1 MFKAYF
7 REKTN
12 TFAEKLK
19 RSYMKQYIITIILAL
34 CLGSCGQHSKHWE
47 TLTQIETFVEENPDS
62 ALSVLQ
68 CIEVDDLSG
77 SEEKAKHALLLLMAL
92 DKNDVAETD
101 FEILHPAIDY
111 YKNNGTPTEQMLT
124 LFYQGQIH
132 RINSQYAQALA
143 CFGEAIKIDENS
155 KDIQT
160 KARIYDAQGDVYR
173 VLTKWDETIKS
184 KLCAAEYFSKLNNT
198 DSYVSSLLD
207 VFYTYTQN
215 GDSISA
221 GRYHNKCND
230 YLKDISSK
238 TRNKYYCYYLN
249 YLIATNKL
257 NVIENTIQ
265 EYLSEVPANNLDYL
279 SLAYA
284 YMALGDI
291 NKVAESLSKNELP
304 ADKENI
310 LRQYAIV
317 AALNAHMQEGRD
329 MLKSSKEFFIERDSL
344 IYSLY
349 ENDIQYMHQK
359 NSAKLQ
365 QEREELKKH
374 TKTIIITS
382 VILVLLI
389 ALYLLRKRLQN
400 SRTKNIILESEKTL
414 YENMYKEV
422 LSERDSLNDM
432 LTNSSIREETMTI
445 IRKRLEVLNAIVV
458 SHLSDR
464 ESDSKRANEQL
475 QNLIA
480 NREVFIKST
489 RLTLEENYPHFFAY
503 LHEKGLEEFE
513 IDFCCLYAIGMKGK
527 EVKAYTNLNRHY
539 KDSSEVRQ
547 KLGLVESDTNLSN
560 FLQKLLKNGFE

>member
-1 MFKAYF
+1 
-7 REKTN
+7 
-12 TFAEKLK
+12 
-19 RSYMKQYIITIILAL
+19 MKQYIAIIILTL
-34 CLGSCGQHSKHWE
+34 CLVSCSHHSKHWE
-47 TLTQIETFVEENPDS
+47 TLISVESIMEERPDS
-62 ALSVLQ
+62 ALAVLQ
-68 CIEVDDLSG
+68 SIEIGDLS
-77 SEEKAKHALLLLMAL
+77 SKEEKGKRALLLSIAL
-92 DKNDVAETD
+92 DKNEIRQTD
-101 FEILHPAIDY
+101 FEILDPAIDY
-111 YKNNGTPTEQMLT
+111 YKENGSSTEQMLT

-132 RINSQYAQALA
+132 RINSQYAQALT
-143 CFGEAIKIDENS
+143 CFCDAIKISDAPSN
-155 KDIQT
+155 IHT
-160 KARIYDAQGDVYR
+160 IARVYDAQGDVYKS
-173 VLTKWDETIKS
+173 LAKWNETIKS
-184 KLCAAEYFSKLNNT
+184 KLFAADCFSKLDNT
-198 DSYVSSLLD
+198 DYCVSALLD
-207 VFYTYTQN
+207 VFYSYTQE
-215 GDSISA
+215 GDFINA
-221 GRYHNKCND
+221 EK
-230 YLKDISSK
+230 YLNECYDHIKDISSK
-238 TRNKYYCYYLN
+238 TLSKYYSYYLN
-249 YLIATNKL
+249 FLIATNNL
-257 NVIENTIQ
+257 TIVENTIQ
-265 EYLSEVPANNLDYL
+265 EYLRNVSGNNLHYL

-291 NKVAESLSKNELP
+291 NKVAEALSKNELP
-304 ADKENI
+304 DDKENI

-317 AALNAHMQEGRD
+317 AALNAHMQEGRE
-329 MLKSSKEFFIERDSL
+329 MLESCKEFFIERDSL

-374 TKTIIITS
+374 TKTVIIIS
-382 VILVLLI
+382 SILALLI
-389 ALYLLRKRLQN
+389 TLHILKVVRKRLQD
-400 SRTKNIILESEKTL
+400 SRTKNIILENEKAL

-422 LSERDSLNDM
+422 LSERDTLNGM
-432 LTNSSIREETMTI
+432 LANSSVREETMTI
-445 IRKRLEVLNAIVV
+445 IRNRLEVLNAIVV

-464 ESDSKRANEQL
+464 ESDNKRANEQL

-503 LHEKGLEEFE
+503 LHDKGLEEFE

>member
-1 MFKAYF
+1 M
-7 REKTN
+7 
-12 TFAEKLK
+12 
-19 RSYMKQYIITIILAL
+19 AL
-34 CLGSCGQHSKHWE
+34 CLVSCSHHSKHWE
-47 TLTQIETFVEENPDS
+47 TLTQIEAFVEENPDS

-265 EYLSEVPANNLDYL
+265 EYLSEVPANNHDYL

-291 NKVAESLSKNELP
+291 NKVAEALSKNELP

-317 AALNAHMQEGRD
+317 AALNAHIQEGRD

-400 SRTKNIILESEKTL
+400 SRIKNIILESEKTL

-464 ESDSKRANEQL
+464 ESDNKRANEQL

-480 NREVFIKST
+480 NREEFIKST

-503 LHEKGLEEFE
+503 LHDKGLEEFE

>member
-1 MFKAYF
+1 
-7 REKTN
+7 
-12 TFAEKLK
+12 
-19 RSYMKQYIITIILAL
+19 MKQYIAFILLAL
-34 CLGSCGQHSKHWE
+34 CMVACGQHSKHWE
-47 TLTQIETFVEENPDS
+47 TLTQVEAFMEERPDS
-62 ALSVLQ
+62 ALAILQ
-68 CIEVDDLSG
+68 GIEVGELSG
-77 SEEKAKHALLLLMAL
+77 KEEKAKHALLLSMAL
-92 DKNDVAETD
+92 DKNVIDKTD

-249 YLIATNKL
+249 YLIAINKL

-291 NKVAESLSKNELP
+291 NKVAEALSKNELP

-464 ESDSKRANEQL
+464 ESDNKRANEQL

-503 LHEKGLEEFE
+503 LHDKGLEEFE

-539 KDSSEVRQ
+539 KDSSGVRQ

>member
-1 MFKAYF
+1 
-7 REKTN
+7 
-12 TFAEKLK
+12 
-19 RSYMKQYIITIILAL
+19 MKQYIIGIILTL
-34 CLGSCGQHSKHWE
+34 CLASCGQHSKHWE
-47 TLTQIETFVEENPDS
+47 TLTQVEAFMEERPDS
-62 ALSVLQ
+62 ALAVLQ
-68 CIEVDDLSG
+68 RIATEELS
-77 SEEKAKHALLLLMAL
+77 SKEEKAKHALLSSIAL
-92 DKNDVAETD
+92 YNNFIEKTD
-101 FEILHPAIDY
+101 FDVLQPAIDY

-291 NKVAESLSKNELP
+291 NKVAEALSKNELP

-365 QEREELKKH
+365 QEREELKKL

-382 VILVLLI
+382 VILVLII

-464 ESDSKRANEQL
+464 ESDNKRANEQL

-503 LHEKGLEEFE
+503 LRDKGLEEFE

-527 EVKAYTNLNRHY
+527 EIKAYTNLNRHY

>member
-1 MFKAYF
+1 
-7 REKTN
+7 
-12 TFAEKLK
+12 
-19 RSYMKQYIITIILAL
+19 MKQYIIVISVAL
-34 CLGSCGQHSKHWE
+34 CLVSCSHHSKHWE
-47 TLTQIETFVEENPDS
+47 TLTQIEAFVEENPDS

-101 FEILHPAIDY
+101 FEIFHPAIDY

-291 NKVAESLSKNELP
+291 NKVAEALSKNELP

-464 ESDSKRANEQL
+464 ESDNKRANEQL

-503 LHEKGLEEFE
+503 LHDKGLEEFE

>member
-1 MFKAYF
+1 
-7 REKTN
+7 
-12 TFAEKLK
+12 
-19 RSYMKQYIITIILAL
+19 MKQYIIVIISAL
-34 CLGSCGQHSKHWE
+34 CLASCSHHSKHWE

-68 CIEVDDLSG
+68 GIEVDDLSG

-207 VFYTYTQN
+207 VFYTYTKK

-291 NKVAESLSKNELP
+291 NKVAEALSKNELP
-304 ADKENI
+304 ADNENI
-310 LRQYAIV
+310 LRQYAID

-349 ENDIQYMHQK
+349 
-359 NSAKLQ
+359 
-365 QEREELKKH
+365 
-374 TKTIIITS
+374 
-382 VILVLLI
+382 
-389 ALYLLRKRLQN
+389 
-400 SRTKNIILESEKTL
+400 
-414 YENMYKEV
+414 
-422 LSERDSLNDM
+422 
-432 LTNSSIREETMTI
+432 
-445 IRKRLEVLNAIVV
+445 
-458 SHLSDR
+458 
-464 ESDSKRANEQL
+464 
-475 QNLIA
+475 
-480 NREVFIKST
+480 
-489 RLTLEENYPHFFAY
+489 
-503 LHEKGLEEFE
+503 
-513 IDFCCLYAIGMKGK
+513 
-527 EVKAYTNLNRHY
+527 
-539 KDSSEVRQ
+539 
-547 KLGLVESDTNLSN
+547 
-560 FLQKLLKNGFE
+560 

>member
-1 MFKAYF
+1 
-7 REKTN
+7 
-12 TFAEKLK
+12 
-19 RSYMKQYIITIILAL
+19 MKQYIIVIISAL
-34 CLGSCGQHSKHWE
+34 CLVSCSHHSKHWE

-143 CFGEAIKIDENS
+143 CFDEAIKIDENS

-291 NKVAESLSKNELP
+291 NKVAEALSKNELP

-317 AALNAHMQEGRD
+317 AVLNAHMQEGRD

-464 ESDSKRANEQL
+464 ESDNKRANEQL

-503 LHEKGLEEFE
+503 LHDKGLEEFE

>member
-1 MFKAYF
+1 M
-7 REKTN
+7 N
-12 TFAEKLK
+12 
-19 RSYMKQYIITIILAL
+19 QYIITIILAL
-34 CLGSCGQHSKHWE
+34 CLASCSQHSKHWE

-68 CIEVDDLSG
+68 GIEVDDLSG

-207 VFYTYTQN
+207 VFYTYTKK

-291 NKVAESLSKNELP
+291 NKVAEALSKNELP

-317 AALNAHMQEGRD
+317 AALNAHMQEGSD

-464 ESDSKRANEQL
+464 ESDNKRANEQL

-503 LHEKGLEEFE
+503 LHDKGLEEFE

>member
-1 MFKAYF
+1 
-7 REKTN
+7 
-12 TFAEKLK
+12 
-19 RSYMKQYIITIILAL
+19 MKQYIIGIILTL
-34 CLGSCGQHSKHWE
+34 CLASCGQHSKHWE
-47 TLTQIETFVEENPDS
+47 TLTQVEAFIEERPDS
-62 ALSVLQ
+62 ALAVLQ
-68 CIEVDDLSG
+68 RIATEELS
-77 SEEKAKHALLLLMAL
+77 SKEEKAKHALLSSIAL
-92 DKNDVAETD
+92 YNNFIEKTD
-101 FEILHPAIDY
+101 FDVLQPAIDY

-143 CFGEAIKIDENS
+143 CFGEAIKIEENS

-184 KLCAAEYFSKLNNT
+184 KLCAAENFSKLNNT

-265 EYLSEVPANNLDYL
+265 EYLSEIPANNLDYL

-291 NKVAESLSKNELP
+291 NKVAEALSKNELP

-464 ESDSKRANEQL
+464 ESDNKRANEQL

-503 LHEKGLEEFE
+503 LHDKGLEEFE

-539 KDSSEVRQ
+539 KDSSGVRQ

>member
-1 MFKAYF
+1 
-7 REKTN
+7 
-12 TFAEKLK
+12 
-19 RSYMKQYIITIILAL
+19 MKQYIIGIILTL
-34 CLGSCGQHSKHWE
+34 CLASCGQHSKHWE
-47 TLTQIETFVEENPDS
+47 TLTQVEAFIEERPDS
-62 ALSVLQ
+62 ALAVLQ
-68 CIEVDDLSG
+68 RIATEELS
-77 SEEKAKHALLLLMAL
+77 SKEEKAKHALLSSIAL
-92 DKNDVAETD
+92 YNNFIEKTD
-101 FEILHPAIDY
+101 FDVLQPAIDY

-265 EYLSEVPANNLDYL
+265 EYLSEIPANNLDYL

-291 NKVAESLSKNELP
+291 NKVAEALSKNELP

-464 ESDSKRANEQL
+464 ESDNKRANEQL

-503 LHEKGLEEFE
+503 LHDKGLEEFE

>member
-1 MFKAYF
+1 
-7 REKTN
+7 
-12 TFAEKLK
+12 
-19 RSYMKQYIITIILAL
+19 MKQYIITINLAL
-34 CLGSCGQHSKHWE
+34 CMVACGQHSKHWE
-47 TLTQIETFVEENPDS
+47 TLTQVESFMEERPDS
-62 ALSVLQ
+62 ALIVLQ
-68 CIEVDDLSG
+68 GIDIEELASK
-77 SEEKAKHALLLLMAL
+77 EEKAKHALLLSMAL
-92 DKNDVAETD
+92 DKNVIDRTD

-160 KARIYDAQGDVYR
+160 KARIYDAQGGVYR

-291 NKVAESLSKNELP
+291 NKVAEALSKNELP

-344 IYSLY
+344 IYYLY

-365 QEREELKKH
+365 QEREKLKKH
-374 TKTIIITS
+374 TKTIIIIS

-400 SRTKNIILESEKTL
+400 SRIKNIILESEKTL

-464 ESDSKRANEQL
+464 ESDNKRANEQL

-503 LHEKGLEEFE
+503 LHDKGLEEFE
-513 IDFCCLYAIGMKGK
+513 IDFCCLYSIGMKGK

>member
-1 MFKAYF
+1 
-7 REKTN
+7 
-12 TFAEKLK
+12 
-19 RSYMKQYIITIILAL
+19 MKQYIIVIISAL
-34 CLGSCGQHSKHWE
+34 CLASCSHHSKHWE
-47 TLTQIETFVEENPDS
+47 TLTQIEAFVEENPDS

-291 NKVAESLSKNELP
+291 NKVAEALSKNELP

-464 ESDSKRANEQL
+464 ESDNKRANEQL

-480 NREVFIKST
+480 NRELFIKST

-503 LHEKGLEEFE
+503 LHDKGLEEFE

>member
-1 MFKAYF
+1 
-7 REKTN
+7 
-12 TFAEKLK
+12 
-19 RSYMKQYIITIILAL
+19 MKQYIITIIFAL
-34 CLGSCGQHSKHWE
+34 CLASCSQHSKHWD
-47 TLTQIETFVEENPDS
+47 TLAQVESYIEENPDS

-68 CIEVDDLSG
+68 GIEVDDLSG

-111 YKNNGTPTEQMLT
+111 YKNNGTTTEQMLT

-215 GDSISA
+215 GDSNSA

-284 YMALGDI
+284 YMALGDV
-291 NKVAESLSKNELP
+291 NKVAEALSKNELL

-329 MLKSSKEFFIERDSL
+329 MLKSSKKFFIERDSL

-464 ESDSKRANEQL
+464 ESDNKRANEQL

-503 LHEKGLEEFE
+503 LHDKGLEEFE

>member
-1 MFKAYF
+1 
-7 REKTN
+7 
-12 TFAEKLK
+12 
-19 RSYMKQYIITIILAL
+19 MKQYIIVIISAL
-34 CLGSCGQHSKHWE
+34 CLASCSHHSKHWE
-47 TLTQIETFVEENPDS
+47 TLTQIEAFVEENPDS

-291 NKVAESLSKNELP
+291 NKVAEALSKNELP

-365 QEREELKKH
+365 QEREKLKKH

-382 VILVLLI
+382 VILVLFI

-464 ESDSKRANEQL
+464 ESDNKRANEQL

-503 LHEKGLEEFE
+503 LHDKGLEEFE

>member
-1 MFKAYF
+1 
-7 REKTN
+7 
-12 TFAEKLK
+12 
-19 RSYMKQYIITIILAL
+19 MKQYIITIILAL

-47 TLTQIETFVEENPDS
+47 TLTQVESFMEERPDS
-62 ALSVLQ
+62 ALAILQ
-68 CIEVDDLSG
+68 GIEVGDLSG
-77 SEEKAKHALLLLMAL
+77 KEEKAKHALLLSMAL
-92 DKNDVAETD
+92 DKNVIDKTD
-101 FEILHPAIDY
+101 FEILQPAIDY

-291 NKVAESLSKNELP
+291 NKVAEALSKNELP

-389 ALYLLRKRLQN
+389 TLYLLRKRLQN

-464 ESDSKRANEQL
+464 ESDNKRANEQL

-503 LHEKGLEEFE
+503 LHDKGLEEFE

>member
-1 MFKAYF
+1 
-7 REKTN
+7 
-12 TFAEKLK
+12 
-19 RSYMKQYIITIILAL
+19 MKQYIAFILLAL
-34 CLGSCGQHSKHWE
+34 CMVACGQHSKHWE
-47 TLTQIETFVEENPDS
+47 TLTQVESFMEERPDS
-62 ALSVLQ
+62 ALIVLQ
-68 CIEVDDLSG
+68 GIDIEELASK
-77 SEEKAKHALLLLMAL
+77 EEKAKHALLLSMAL
-92 DKNDVAETD
+92 DKNVIDRTD

-111 YKNNGTPTEQMLT
+111 YKNNGSPTEQMLT

-132 RINSQYAQALA
+132 RINSQYAQALV
-143 CFGEAIKIDENS
+143 CFCDAIKIGEDS
-155 KDIQT
+155 KDIHT
-160 KARIYDAQGDVYR
+160 KARVYDAQGDVYKS
-173 VLTKWDETIKS
+173 LTKWVETIKS
-184 KLCAAEYFSKLNNT
+184 KLSAADCFSKLDNT
-198 DSYVSSLLD
+198 DCYVNVLLD
-207 VFYTYTQN
+207 VFYSYTQD
-215 GDSISA
+215 GDFINA
-221 GRYHNKCND
+221 EK
-230 YLKDISSK
+230 YLNECDDHIKDISSK
-238 TRNKYYCYYLN
+238 TLSKYYSYYLN

-265 EYLSEVPANNLDYL
+265 EYLSKVPENNLDYI

-304 ADKENI
+304 DDNENI

-317 AALNAHMQEGRD
+317 AALNAHIQEGRD
-329 MLKSSKEFFIERDSL
+329 MLESCQESFIERDSL

-349 ENDIQYMHQK
+349 ENDLQYMQQQK
-359 NSAKLQ
+359 SEKLQ
-365 QEREELKKH
+365 QERDELKKQ
-374 TKTIIITS
+374 TKTIIIIS
-382 VILVLLI
+382 SILALLI
-389 ALYLLRKRLQN
+389 TLYLLKVVRKRLLD

>member
-1 MFKAYF
+1 
-7 REKTN
+7 
-12 TFAEKLK
+12 
-19 RSYMKQYIITIILAL
+19 MKQYIAFILLAL
-34 CLGSCGQHSKHWE
+34 CMVACGQHSKHWE
-47 TLTQIETFVEENPDS
+47 TLTQVESFIEERPDS
-62 ALSVLQ
+62 ALAVLQ
-68 CIEVDDLSG
+68 RIATEELS
-77 SEEKAKHALLLLMAL
+77 SKEEKAKHALLSSIAL
-92 DKNDVAETD
+92 YNNFIEKTD
-101 FEILHPAIDY
+101 FDVLQPAIDY

-291 NKVAESLSKNELP
+291 NKVAEALSKNELP

-359 NSAKLQ
+359 SSAKLQ
-365 QEREELKKH
+365 QEREELKKL

-464 ESDSKRANEQL
+464 ESDNKRANEQL

-489 RLTLEENYPHFFAY
+489 RLTLEENNPHFFAY
-503 LHEKGLEEFE
+503 LRDKGLEEFE

-527 EVKAYTNLNRHY
+527 EIKAYTNLNRHY

>member
-1 MFKAYF
+1 
-7 REKTN
+7 
-12 TFAEKLK
+12 
-19 RSYMKQYIITIILAL
+19 MKQYIIVIISAL
-34 CLGSCGQHSKHWE
+34 CLASCSHHSKHWE

-68 CIEVDDLSG
+68 GIEVDDLSG

-160 KARIYDAQGDVYR
+160 KARIYDAQGGVYR

-291 NKVAESLSKNELP
+291 NKVAEALSKNELP

-365 QEREELKKH
+365 QEREKLKKH

-464 ESDSKRANEQL
+464 ESDNKRANEQL

-503 LHEKGLEEFE
+503 LHDKGLEEFE

-527 EVKAYTNLNRHY
+527 EVKAYTNQNRHY

>member
-1 MFKAYF
+1 
-7 REKTN
+7 
-12 TFAEKLK
+12 
-19 RSYMKQYIITIILAL
+19 MKQYIIVIILAL
-34 CLGSCGQHSKHWE
+34 CLVSCSHHSKHWE
-47 TLTQIETFVEENPDS
+47 TLTHIEAFVEENPDS

-143 CFGEAIKIDENS
+143 CFGEAIKIGENS
-155 KDIQT
+155 NDIQT

-249 YLIATNKL
+249 YLISTNKL

-291 NKVAESLSKNELP
+291 NKVAEALSKNELP

-310 LRQYAIV
+310 LRQYAII
-317 AALNAHMQEGRD
+317 AALNAHIQEGRD

-365 QEREELKKH
+365 LEREELKKH

-464 ESDSKRANEQL
+464 ESDNKRANEQL

-503 LHEKGLEEFE
+503 LHDKGLEEFE

>member
-1 MFKAYF
+1 
-7 REKTN
+7 
-12 TFAEKLK
+12 
-19 RSYMKQYIITIILAL
+19 MKQYIIVIILVL
-34 CLGSCGQHSKHWE
+34 CLASCSHHSKHRE
-47 TLTQIETFVEENPDS
+47 ILTQVETFVEENPDS
-62 ALSVLQ
+62 ALLVLQ
-68 CIEVDDLSG
+68 SIATDDLFG
-77 SEEKAKHALLLLMAL
+77 KEEKAKHALLLSMAL

-111 YKNNGTPTEQMLT
+111 YKNNGSPTEQMLT

-132 RINSQYAQALA
+132 RINSQYAQALT
-143 CFGEAIKIDENS
+143 CFCEAMKIGEDS
-155 KDIQT
+155 KHIHIM
-160 KARIYDAQGDVYR
+160 ARVLDAQGDVYR

-184 KLCAAEYFSKLNNT
+184 KLCAADYFSKLNNT

-207 VFYTYTQN
+207 VFYTYTQK

-238 TRNKYYCYYLN
+238 TLNKYYCYYLN

-257 NVIENTIQ
+257 NVIGNTIQ
-265 EYLSEVPANNLDYL
+265 EYLSKVPANNLDYL

-291 NKVAESLSKNELP
+291 NKVAETLSKNELP

-329 MLKSSKEFFIERDSL
+329 MLESCKESFIERDSL

-349 ENDIQYMHQK
+349 ENDIQYMYQK

-365 QEREELKKH
+365 QKREELKKY
-374 TKTIIITS
+374 TKTIIIIS
-382 VILVLLI
+382 SILALLI
-389 ALYLLRKRLQN
+389 TLYILKAVKKRLQD
-400 SRTKNIILESEKTL
+400 SRAKNIILEREKTL

-432 LTNSSIREETMTI
+432 LTNSSVREETMTI

-464 ESDSKRANEQL
+464 DSDNKRANEQL

-527 EVKAYTNLNRHY
+527 EVKAYTNLSRHY

-560 FLQKLLKNGFE
+560 YLQKLLKNDTE

>member
-1 MFKAYF
+1 MVA
-7 REKTN
+7 
-12 TFAEKLK
+12 
-19 RSYMKQYIITIILAL
+19 
-34 CLGSCGQHSKHWE
+34 CGQHSKHWE
-47 TLTQIETFVEENPDS
+47 TLTQVESFMEERPDS
-62 ALSVLQ
+62 ALIVLQ
-68 CIEVDDLSG
+68 GIDIEELASK
-77 SEEKAKHALLLLMAL
+77 EEKAKHALLLSMAL
-92 DKNDVAETD
+92 DKNVIDRTD

-111 YKNNGTPTEQMLT
+111 YKNNGSPTEQMLT

-132 RINSQYAQALA
+132 RINSQYAQALV
-143 CFGEAIKIDENS
+143 CFCDAIKIGEDS
-155 KDIQT
+155 KDIHT
-160 KARIYDAQGDVYR
+160 KARVYDAQGDVYKS
-173 VLTKWDETIKS
+173 LTKWVETIKS
-184 KLCAAEYFSKLNNT
+184 KLSAADCFSKLDNT
-198 DSYVSSLLD
+198 DCYVNVLLD
-207 VFYTYTQN
+207 VFYSYTQD
-215 GDSISA
+215 GDFINA
-221 GRYHNKCND
+221 EK
-230 YLKDISSK
+230 YLNECDDHIKDISSK
-238 TRNKYYCYYLN
+238 TLSKYYSYYLN

-265 EYLSEVPANNLDYL
+265 EYLSKVPENNLDYI

-304 ADKENI
+304 DDNENI

-317 AALNAHMQEGRD
+317 AALNAHIQEGRD
-329 MLKSSKEFFIERDSL
+329 MLESCQESFIERDSL

-349 ENDIQYMHQK
+349 ENDLQYMQQQK
-359 NSAKLQ
+359 SEKLQ
-365 QEREELKKH
+365 QERDELKKQ
-374 TKTIIITS
+374 TKTIIIIS
-382 VILVLLI
+382 SILALLI
-389 ALYLLRKRLQN
+389 TLYLLKVVRKRLLD

>member
-1 MFKAYF
+1 M
-7 REKTN
+7 N
-12 TFAEKLK
+12 
-19 RSYMKQYIITIILAL
+19 QYIITIILAL
-34 CLGSCGQHSKHWE
+34 CLASCSHHSKHWE

-68 CIEVDDLSG
+68 SIEVDDLSG

-291 NKVAESLSKNELP
+291 NKVAEALSKNELP

-432 LTNSSIREETMTI
+432 LKNSSIREETMTI

-464 ESDSKRANEQL
+464 ESDNKRANEQL

-503 LHEKGLEEFE
+503 LHDKGLEEFE

>member
-1 MFKAYF
+1 
-7 REKTN
+7 
-12 TFAEKLK
+12 
-19 RSYMKQYIITIILAL
+19 MKQYIIVIILVL
-34 CLGSCGQHSKHWE
+34 CLASCSHHSKHRE
-47 TLTQIETFVEENPDS
+47 ILTQVETFVEENPDS
-62 ALSVLQ
+62 ALLVLQ
-68 CIEVDDLSG
+68 SIATDDLFG
-77 SEEKAKHALLLLMAL
+77 KEEKAKHALLLSMAL

-101 FEILHPAIDY
+101 FEILHLAIDY
-111 YKNNGTPTEQMLT
+111 YKNNGSPTEQMLT

-132 RINSQYAQALA
+132 RINSQYAQALT
-143 CFGEAIKIDENS
+143 CFCEAMKIGEDS
-155 KDIQT
+155 KHIHIM
-160 KARIYDAQGDVYR
+160 ARVLDAQGDVYR

-184 KLCAAEYFSKLNNT
+184 KLCAADYFSKLNNT

-207 VFYTYTQN
+207 VFYTYTQK

-238 TRNKYYCYYLN
+238 TLNKYYCYYLN

-257 NVIENTIQ
+257 NVIGNTIQ
-265 EYLSEVPANNLDYL
+265 EYLSKVPANNLDYL

-291 NKVAESLSKNELP
+291 NKVAETLSKNELP

-317 AALNAHMQEGRD
+317 VALNAHMQEGRD
-329 MLKSSKEFFIERDSL
+329 MLESCKESFIERDSL

-349 ENDIQYMHQK
+349 ENDIQYMYQK

-365 QEREELKKH
+365 QKREELKKY
-374 TKTIIITS
+374 TKTIIIIS
-382 VILVLLI
+382 SILALLI
-389 ALYLLRKRLQN
+389 TLYILKAVKKRLQD
-400 SRTKNIILESEKTL
+400 SRAKNIILEREKTL

-432 LTNSSIREETMTI
+432 LTNSSVREETMTI

-464 ESDSKRANEQL
+464 DSDNKRANEQL

-527 EVKAYTNLNRHY
+527 EVKAYTNLSRHY

-560 FLQKLLKNGFE
+560 YLQKLLKNDTE

>member
-1 MFKAYF
+1 M
-7 REKTN
+7 N
-12 TFAEKLK
+12 
-19 RSYMKQYIITIILAL
+19 QYIITIIFAL
-34 CLGSCGQHSKHWE
+34 CLASCSQHSKHWE

-68 CIEVDDLSG
+68 GIEVDDLSG

-221 GRYHNKCND
+221 GIYHNKCND

-291 NKVAESLSKNELP
+291 NKVAEALSKNELP

-349 ENDIQYMHQK
+349 ENDIQYMYQK

-365 QEREELKKH
+365 QEREDLKKH

-400 SRTKNIILESEKTL
+400 SRIKNIILESEKTL

-464 ESDSKRANEQL
+464 ESDNKRANEQL

-503 LHEKGLEEFE
+503 LHDKGLEEFE

>member
-1 MFKAYF
+1 
-7 REKTN
+7 
-12 TFAEKLK
+12 
-19 RSYMKQYIITIILAL
+19 MKQYIITIILAL
-34 CLGSCGQHSKHWE
+34 CLASCSQHSKHWE
-47 TLTQIETFVEENPDS
+47 TLTQVESYIEERPDS
-62 ALSVLQ
+62 ALVVLQ
-68 CIEVDDLSG
+68 DINN
-77 SEEKAKHALLLLMAL
+77 EELTNDEEQAKHALLLSMAL
-92 DKNDVAETD
+92 DKNYIDKTG
-101 FEILHPAIDY
+101 FEVLQPAIDY
-111 YKNNGTPTEQMLT
+111 YKNNGTTTEQMLT

-160 KARIYDAQGDVYR
+160 IARIYDAQGDVYR

-215 GDSISA
+215 GDSNSA

-291 NKVAESLSKNELP
+291 NKVAEALSKNELP
-304 ADKENI
+304 DDKENI

-317 AALNAHMQEGRD
+317 AALNAHMQEGRE
-329 MLKSSKEFFIERDSL
+329 MLESCKEFFIERDSL

-374 TKTIIITS
+374 TKTVIIIS
-382 VILVLLI
+382 SILALLI
-389 ALYLLRKRLQN
+389 TLHILKVVRKRLQD
-400 SRTKNIILESEKTL
+400 SRTKNIILENEKAL

-422 LSERDSLNDM
+422 LSERDTLNGM
-432 LTNSSIREETMTI
+432 LANSSVREETMTI
-445 IRKRLEVLNAIVV
+445 IRNRLEVLNAIVV

-464 ESDSKRANEQL
+464 ESDNKRANEQL

-503 LHEKGLEEFE
+503 LHDKGLKEFE

-527 EVKAYTNLNRHY
+527 EVKAYTNLSRHY
-539 KDSSEVRQ
+539 KDCSEVRQ
-547 KLGLVESDTNLSN
+547 KLGLAESDTNLSI
-560 FLQKLLKNGFE
+560 FLQKLLKKG

>member
-1 MFKAYF
+1 
-7 REKTN
+7 
-12 TFAEKLK
+12 
-19 RSYMKQYIITIILAL
+19 
-34 CLGSCGQHSKHWE
+34 
-47 TLTQIETFVEENPDS
+47 
-62 ALSVLQ
+62 
-68 CIEVDDLSG
+68 
-77 SEEKAKHALLLLMAL
+77 
-92 DKNDVAETD
+92 
-101 FEILHPAIDY
+101 
-111 YKNNGTPTEQMLT
+111 
-124 LFYQGQIH
+124 
-132 RINSQYAQALA
+132 
-143 CFGEAIKIDENS
+143 
-155 KDIQT
+155 
-160 KARIYDAQGDVYR
+160 
-173 VLTKWDETIKS
+173 
-184 KLCAAEYFSKLNNT
+184 
-198 DSYVSSLLD
+198 
-207 VFYTYTQN
+207 
-215 GDSISA
+215 
-221 GRYHNKCND
+221 
-230 YLKDISSK
+230 
-238 TRNKYYCYYLN
+238 
-249 YLIATNKL
+249 
-257 NVIENTIQ
+257 
-265 EYLSEVPANNLDYL
+265 
-279 SLAYA
+279 
-284 YMALGDI
+284 
-291 NKVAESLSKNELP
+291 
-304 ADKENI
+304 
-310 LRQYAIV
+310 
-317 AALNAHMQEGRD
+317 MQEGRD

-464 ESDSKRANEQL
+464 ESDNKRANEQL

-503 LHEKGLEEFE
+503 LHDKGLEEFE

>member
-1 MFKAYF
+1 
-7 REKTN
+7 
-12 TFAEKLK
+12 
-19 RSYMKQYIITIILAL
+19 MKQYIITIILAL
-34 CLGSCGQHSKHWE
+34 CLASCSQHSKHWE
-47 TLTQIETFVEENPDS
+47 TLTQVESYIEERPDS
-62 ALSVLQ
+62 ALVVLQ
-68 CIEVDDLSG
+68 DINN
-77 SEEKAKHALLLLMAL
+77 EELTNDEEQAKHALLLSMAL
-92 DKNDVAETD
+92 DKNYIDKTG
-101 FEILHPAIDY
+101 FEVLQPAIDY
-111 YKNNGTPTEQMLT
+111 YKNNGTTTEQMLT

-160 KARIYDAQGDVYR
+160 IARIYDAQGDVYR

-215 GDSISA
+215 GDSNSA

-291 NKVAESLSKNELP
+291 NKVAEALSKNELP

-400 SRTKNIILESEKTL
+400 SRTKNIVLESEKTL

-464 ESDSKRANEQL
+464 ESDNKRAYEQL
-475 QNLIA
+475 QNLIV
-480 NREVFIKST
+480 NREVFIIST

-503 LHEKGLEEFE
+503 LHDKGLEEFE

-560 FLQKLLKNGFE
+560 FLQKLLKNGLE

>member
-1 MFKAYF
+1 M
-7 REKTN
+7 
-12 TFAEKLK
+12 
-19 RSYMKQYIITIILAL
+19 AL
-34 CLGSCGQHSKHWE
+34 CLVSCSHHSKHWE
-47 TLTQIETFVEENPDS
+47 TLTQIEAFVEENPDS

-173 VLTKWDETIKS
+173 VLTKWDETIMS

-291 NKVAESLSKNELP
+291 NKVAEALSKNELP

-317 AALNAHMQEGRD
+317 AALNAHIQEGRD

-464 ESDSKRANEQL
+464 ESDNKRANEQL

-480 NREVFIKST
+480 NREEFIKST

-503 LHEKGLEEFE
+503 LHDKGLEEFE

>member
-1 MFKAYF
+1 
-7 REKTN
+7 
-12 TFAEKLK
+12 
-19 RSYMKQYIITIILAL
+19 MKQYIIVIISAL
-34 CLGSCGQHSKHWE
+34 CLASCSHHSKHWE
-47 TLTQIETFVEENPDS
+47 TLTQIEAFVEENPDS

-291 NKVAESLSKNELP
+291 NKVAEALSKNELP

-317 AALNAHMQEGRD
+317 AALNAHMQEGHD

-432 LTNSSIREETMTI
+432 LTNSSIREETMRI

-464 ESDSKRANEQL
+464 ESDNKRANEQL
-475 QNLIA
+475 QNLID

-503 LHEKGLEEFE
+503 LHDKGLEEFE

>member
-1 MFKAYF
+1 
-7 REKTN
+7 
-12 TFAEKLK
+12 
-19 RSYMKQYIITIILAL
+19 MKQYIIVIISAL
-34 CLGSCGQHSKHWE
+34 CLASCSHHSKHWE

-68 CIEVDDLSG
+68 GIEVDDLSG

-160 KARIYDAQGDVYR
+160 KARIYDAQGGVYR

-291 NKVAESLSKNELP
+291 NKVAEALSKNELP

-464 ESDSKRANEQL
+464 ESDNKRANEQL

-503 LHEKGLEEFE
+503 LNDKGLEEFE